1 MNFRA
6 TTFCFYSNRLCI
18 SPGSETVH
26 IPFSAFLHDARAQ
39 ERILSRFSK
48 QRLHVSFSPELEASF
63 LTHPFNEQAFIKLFK
78 SYQIRLT
85 ALTLNNKNSL
95 STLLFQSQKSQGIII
110 VVIVIIIGIAY
121 GYLKRASNH
130 TESLLSDCL
139 QKASAAE
146 SIWKSSDQ
154 EQSDLRQSHNR
165 KITTLFQQ
173 LLQFP
178 LSDLHLTLDDAH
190 MELDAVLEKS
200 DRFTFEK
207 HLEDLSN
214 LYELTGTSHFSPLD
228 THSVK
233 WSLKGTYVP
242 S

>member
-26 IPFSAFLHDARAQ
+26 IPFSAFLNDTRAQ
-39 ERILSRFSK
+39 ERILSRFTK
-48 QRLHVSFSPELEASF
+48 QRLRVTFSPELEATF

-121 GYLKRASNH
+121 GHLKRASHH

-146 SIWKSSDQ
+146 SSWKSSDQ

-165 KITTLFQQ
+165 KITSFFQQ
-173 LLQFP
+173 LNQFP
-178 LSDLHLTLDDAH
+178 LSDLHLTIDDSH
-190 MELDAVLEKS
+190 IDLDAVLDKS
-200 DRFTFEK
+200 DRLSFEK
-207 HLEDLSN
+207 HMEDLSN
-214 LYELTGTSHFSPLD
+214 LYELTGTSRFAPIDNHE
-228 THSVK
+228 VK